1 LEPISSSEFEAW
13 FIISIINNNIG
24 AIITIVVNE
33 MNGLFNIFNGRV
45 QVFNAIL
52 DIFPFNLIFTD
63 LTFKSFDLN
72 VDLSKSLIDLVISA
86 FSFIDG
92 SF

>member
-13 FIISIINNNIG
+13 FIISIINNNVG

-63 LTFKSFDLN
+63 LTFESFDLN

>member
-13 FIISIINNNIG
+13 FIISIINNNVG

-63 LTFKSFDLN
+63 LAFESFDLN